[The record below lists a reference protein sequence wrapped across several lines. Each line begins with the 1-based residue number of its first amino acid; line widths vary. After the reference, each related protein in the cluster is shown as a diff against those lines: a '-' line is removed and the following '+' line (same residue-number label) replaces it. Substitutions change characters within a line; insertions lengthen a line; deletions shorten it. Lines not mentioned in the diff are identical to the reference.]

1 MVWLSYRVLLS
12 NILKRKTMKK
22 VKVDSCLNNVRV
34 LTEKP
39 VKVIARN
46 AMLFRLNAMGNMGG
60 HVEFNTLID
69 PKFDHELGCFSGKG
83 IDGSE
88 VSVFTSNLLTA
99 TKVNLYAV
107 FAYKQANEYSPKKE
121 LNKLVVFIL
130 PTNYEFDGFSD
141 SNGVIPL
148 VVGSIELHAN

>member
-1 MVWLSYRVLLS
+1 
-12 NILKRKTMKK
+12 MKK
-22 VKVDSCLNNVRV
+22 VKVDSFLNNVHV

-46 AMLFRLNAMGNMGG
+46 AVSFRLNAMGNMGG
-60 HVEFNTLID
+60 HVEVNTLID
-69 PKFDHELGCFSGKG
+69 PKFDHELRCFSGKE
-83 IDGSE
+83 INGSE

-107 FAYKQANEYSPKKE
+107 FAYKQENEYSPKKE
-121 LNKLVVFIL
+121 LNRLVVFSL

-148 VVGSIELHAN
+148 VVGSVDKE

>member
-1 MVWLSYRVLLS
+1 
-12 NILKRKTMKK
+12 MKK
-22 VKVDSCLNNVRV
+22 VKVDSFLENVHV

-46 AMLFRLNAMGNMGG
+46 AILFRLNAMGNMGG
-60 HVEFNTLID
+60 HVEVNTLID
-69 PKFDHELGCFSGKG
+69 PKFDHELGCFSGKEING
-83 IDGSE
+83 AE

-107 FAYKQANEYSPKKE
+107 FAYKQENEYSPKKE
-121 LNKLVVFIL
+121 LNRLVVFSL

-148 VVGSIELHAN
+148 VVGSVEKE